1 MSNLAAGNPRGHE
14 GTREPHGEP
23 GDAANA
29 EAVQPLLSVREL
41 STHFETADGVV
52 RAVDRVSLDVAQ
64 GEIVGLVGETG
75 SGKSVTAAS
84 ILNLVREPGR
94 IVGGS
99 VLFEGANLTLM
110 TERELMRV
118 RGSAIALIVQNVKAS
133 LNPLLPIGAQIM
145 NVYRAHLPLDKSAA
159 RELLMTML
167 ERVGFEDPLRV
178 ARSYPHQLSGGMA
191 QRTLLALALGLSP
204 KLIIAD
210 EPTSGLDAT
219 VQVEVLNTMSGLIRE
234 RGTSM
239 LLITHDFGV
248 VSHYCDTVAVMYG
261 GRLVERATVREFF
274 AHPAHPYS
282 VRLLSALGRTGGAE
296 RIMSHQRELD
306 VPTTSE
312 RGCNYAQRCSLAM
325 QACLDDEPLLIQ
337 VAETQYARCIRSHE
351 VAGMRE
357 PGATPRG

>member
-1 MSNLAAGNPRGHE
+1 LSSRAADNAR
-14 GTREPHGEP
+14 HGAARVAE
-23 GDAANA
+23 GDAKGGASEGPA
-29 EAVQPLLSVREL
+29 GPLLSVREL
-41 STHFETADGVV
+41 STYFESDAGVV
-52 RAVDRVSLDVAQ
+52 KAVDRVSFDVGR

-84 ILNLVREPGR
+84 ILNLVRAPGR

-99 VLFEGANLTLM
+99 VLFEGADLTQM
-110 TERELMRV
+110 TERELMQV

-145 NVYRAHLPLDKSAA
+145 NAYRAHLPLDKKAS
-159 RELLMTML
+159 RDLLMTML
-167 ERVGFEDPLRV
+167 EAVGFEDSRRV

-219 VQVEVLNTMSGLIRE
+219 VQVEVLNTMSRLIRE

-248 VSHYCDTVAVMYG
+248 VSHYCDAVAVMYG
-261 GRLVERATVREFF
+261 GRLVERAEVGEFF
-274 AHPAHPYS
+274 VHPAHPYS
-282 VRLLSALGRTGGAE
+282 VRLLAALGWTGSAQ

-306 VPTTSE
+306 LVAAPE
-312 RGCNYAQRCSLAM
+312 QGCNYAGRCSLAI
-325 QACLDDEPLLIQ
+325 QACVEVEPSLRQ
-337 VAETQYARCIRSHE
+337 VGKTQYARCLRSDE
-351 VAGMRE
+351 VIGSKETDA
-357 PGATPRG
+357 APRG